1 MNSSKNSVAMTTE
14 RGVHEGQ
21 PARLAAQRAFADA
34 GERHGIG
41 IGLGIE
47 AGHDSLPEQRAVVAY
62 RRHQCAAVFC
72 DRGEMAFVVAS
83 DSCRQR
89 EQTARIEPFRQVV
102 LRSVVFEQFVRYS
115 RDEFLHLG
123 EVFGPSDFGA
133 RRQVTEHEVAEREL
147 RGDVFME
154 LEQQR
159 FRVLGDESD
168 AQFAGCCG
176 EPRLRRLQQYGHQR
190 IVLADAAAEVDAR
203 IEFFGCG
210 RIVAMQDESYIGD
223 DAQQIV
229 FVTVVEFGSFVV
241 AGCQQDFRAGALA
254 QHLLLLVERIFQEFG
269 ILQQQQFVEFGQVG
283 GVEADRILD
292 QQDGLHTAVQDV
304 FLGVHLVLDQ
314 LDDCDDELRIAV
326 PREDVVQS
334 RTVLLFDAAVD
345 VFRKRGQ
352 QRNRN
357 LRETL
362 LDRLGE
368 GEDVGFADVVHRQ
381 DEVE

>member
-1 MNSSKNSVAMTTE
+1 
-14 RGVHEGQ
+14 
-21 PARLAAQRAFADA
+21 
-34 GERHGIG
+34 
-41 IGLGIE
+41 
-47 AGHDSLPEQRAVVAY
+47 
-62 RRHQCAAVFC
+62 
-72 DRGEMAFVVAS
+72 
-83 DSCRQR
+83 
-89 EQTARIEPFRQVV
+89 
-102 LRSVVFEQFVRYS
+102 
-115 RDEFLHLG
+115 
-123 EVFGPSDFGA
+123 
-133 RRQVTEHEVAEREL
+133 
-147 RGDVFME
+147 
-154 LEQQR
+154 
-159 FRVLGDESD
+159 
-168 AQFAGCCG
+168 
-176 EPRLRRLQQYGHQR
+176 
-190 IVLADAAAEVDAR
+190 
-203 IEFFGCG
+203 
-210 RIVAMQDESYIGD
+210 MQDESYIGD

-241 AGCQQDFRAGALA
+241 AGRQQDFRAGALA

-269 ILQQQQFVEFGQVG
+269 ILQQQQFVKFGQVG

-314 LDDCDDELRIAV
+314 LDDGDDELRIAV